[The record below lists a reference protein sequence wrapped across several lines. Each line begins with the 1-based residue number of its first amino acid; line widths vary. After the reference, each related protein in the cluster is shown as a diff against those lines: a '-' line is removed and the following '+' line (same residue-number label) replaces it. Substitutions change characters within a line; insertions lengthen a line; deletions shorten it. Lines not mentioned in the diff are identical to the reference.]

1 MHGDTMYIIK
11 IGQLLLCLKYNVD
24 IIYIYI
30 VSRIYV
36 RLKREPSVAVLS
48 LNVRHN
54 FPKLPVVD
62 IYTSSNASLEDAL
75 FSGISIIIIV
85 ITYSKNCILINSL
98 VDNLHNNKNGE
109 KIEKNNDTI
118 IIMIWKEKLVLKY

>member
-1 MHGDTMYIIK
+1 M
-11 IGQLLLCLKYNVD
+11 LLCLKYNVD

-36 RLKREPSVAVLS
+36 RLKREPSVAVLA

-75 FSGISIIIIV
+75 FSGIIIIIIIV

-98 VDNLHNNKNGE
+98 DDNLHNNKNGE

-118 IIMIWKEKLVLKY
+118 IIMIWKKKLVLKY

>member
-1 MHGDTMYIIK
+1 M
-11 IGQLLLCLKYNVD
+11 
-24 IIYIYI
+24 
-30 VSRIYV
+30 SRIYV
-36 RLKREPSVAVLS
+36 RLKREPSVAVLA

-75 FSGISIIIIV
+75 FSGIIIIIIV

-98 VDNLHNNKNGE
+98 DDNLHNNKNGE
-109 KIEKNNDTI
+109 KIEKHNDTI
-118 IIMIWKEKLVLKY
+118 IIMISKEKLELKY